1 MPAKRILFDEEARR
15 ALEEGASI
23 VADSV
28 RVTLGPAGRNV
39 LLEKSFGSP
48 NITKDGVTVAK
59 EIELEDN
66 AKNTGAQLLV
76 EVASQTNDEAG
87 DGTTTA
93 TVLAQQMLKRGL
105 KAVTAGANPMFL
117 KQGIDKAVGAVVATL
132 RDRAIEVETP
142 EEMRQVAAIAGND
155 PQIGEM
161 VAEAMREVGKDGVI
175 TVEESRGIET
185 TLELV
190 EGMQFDKGYLSPYM
204 VTNNETLTAE
214 LEDPVILLCE
224 EKISN
229 VNEIVPLLERVVQAG
244 KPLVVIAED
253 IEGEALA
260 TLVVNKLR
268 GALNI
273 VAVKA
278 PGFGDRRKASLEDI
292 AILTGGTFLSEE
304 LGVKL
309 ENVTLDML
317 GSASKVVVTD
327 DDTTII
333 EGAGS
338 ADAIKDRIQ
347 QLRRMI
353 EETDSDYDREKL
365 EERLAKLAGGVA
377 VIHVGAATE
386 TELKEKQHRYEDAL
400 SATRVAVEEGIIPGG
415 GAALVHA
422 IPTLDE
428 LEAEDEDERTGI
440 DIVREALEA
449 PSRQLADNAGFEGS
463 VVVRRV
469 AEKELQVG
477 FNVLT
482 GQYVD
487 MIKAGIVDPLRV
499 TRSALQNAA
508 SIAGMIL
515 TTESVLAEIEQEKAP
530 AAPGGGMP
538 GGGMPGG
545 GMPGGMPPMM

>member
-338 ADAIKDRIQ
+338 ADAIKGRIQ